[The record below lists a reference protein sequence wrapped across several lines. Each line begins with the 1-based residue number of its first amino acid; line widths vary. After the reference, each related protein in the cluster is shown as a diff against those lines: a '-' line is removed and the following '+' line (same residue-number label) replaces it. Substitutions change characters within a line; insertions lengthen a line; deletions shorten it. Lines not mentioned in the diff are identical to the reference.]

1 MLRRLSL
8 AHKLLSAELG
18 NGSHL
23 EWNPSRS
30 KKGCCC
36 WEKNLKSLPLQ
47 LTAVKFWCLEMFI
60 ATWNAD
66 SENAVH
72 IFLYT
77 SWLLLKHLLVARGKT
92 KDRFCIFPAISIIK
106 HWICDDILR
115 ICAVWRLIRFAQST
129 ISIHKCIQTC
139 QFVSSFCAPS
149 RELAHNRLVECVQLI
164 CPFV

>member
-1 MLRRLSL
+1 MESVEVQ
-8 AHKLLSAELG
+8 KGLLLLG
-18 NGSHL
+18 KKFKVTSSPINGSQILVFRDVYCHL
-23 EWNPSRS
+23 ERRFR
-30 KKGCCC
+30 KCC
-36 WEKNLKSLPLQ
+36 
-47 LTAVKFWCLEMFI
+47 T
-60 ATWNAD
+60 
-66 SENAVH
+66 H
-72 IFLYT
+72 FLYT

-106 HWICDDILR
+106 HWTCDDILR